1 MVYANFEYRIP
12 ISPQLTGAVF
22 FDIGHVWHE
31 NTSNIFKDLSFKK
44 GAGVGIRF
52 DLLGMLARIEWG
64 YGFDRDRNGDG
75 RKEPGGKI
83 HFTIGPG
90 F

>member
-1 MVYANFEYRIP
+1 VLYANLEYRIP
-12 ISPQLTGAVF
+12 LADRLTGTIF
-22 FDIGHVWHE
+22 FDMGQVWDE
-31 NTSNIFKDLSFKK
+31 SQPNIFKDLNFKK

-52 DLLGMLARIEWG
+52 DMFGMLARIEWG
-64 YGFDRDRNGDG
+64 YGFDRD
-75 RKEPGGKI
+75 KGKF

>member
-1 MVYANFEYRIP
+1 MKR
-12 ISPQLTGAVF
+12 SP
-22 FDIGHVWHE
+22 
-31 NTSNIFKDLSFKK
+31 NIFKDINLKK

-52 DLLGMLARIEWG
+52 NLLGMLARIEWG
-64 YGFDRDRNGDG
+64 YGFDRPEG
-75 RKEPGGKI
+75 RKGGKF

>member
-1 MVYANFEYRIP
+1 M
-12 ISPQLTGAVF
+12 TGAVF
-22 FDIGHVWHE
+22 VDVGQVWDEFEPNILKDI
-31 NTSNIFKDLSFKK
+31 DLKK

-52 DLLGMLARIEWG
+52 NLLGMLARLEWG
-64 YGFDRDRNGDG
+64 YGFDRQIDG
-75 RKEPGGKI
+75 RTGGKF